1 MNKVQMRK
9 IKEFFLNYGVII
21 LVYFIVQL
29 FLQSGSVSSL
39 MKGLLVPLCIYSI
52 LAISL
57 NLVVG
62 ISGELS
68 L

>member
-9 IKEFFLNYGVII
+9 IKEFFLNSGVII

-39 MKGLLVPLCIYSI
+39 MKGLLVPLCI
-52 LAISL
+52 
-57 NLVVG
+57 
-62 ISGELS
+62 
-68 L
+68 